1 MPWGVCVGLRKINF
15 DDTGLSLGRIHRDSL
30 EKKCLSLVL
39 KAQPRLKGG
48 TLGEKVLPVLSER
61 KSMWAMMYVCWE
73 FLAHH
78 KRLER
83 QTGTGNEVLLNW
95 QTALLI
101 TAMEVHSMKNV

>member
-1 MPWGVCVGLRKINF
+1 MF
-15 DDTGLSLGRIHRDSL
+15 DLG
-30 EKKCLSLVL
+30 
-39 KAQPRLKGG
+39 LKGPAKVKG
-48 TLGEKVLPVLSER
+48 WDTRGESVASLSER

-73 FLAHH
+73 FLAHQ

-101 TAMEVHSMKNV
+101 SAMEVHSMKNA